1 MRNKYILLRHGN
13 TIYQEGKKGFLYVI
27 PEKDPVFLTEK
38 GKEQIKISA
47 EKLAGKKI
55 DLIYSS
61 DMAGTQQTAG
71 IVAEKLGLK
80 IILDKRLRDINFGIF
95 QGGEDEKYR
104 SFFFSKRQKLFKR
117 PPGGEN
123 WRDVKKRTTDFLKE
137 IDKKYSGKTILIV
150 SHGDPVWLMNGFI
163 KGFSEQAL
171 LEKRRVDD
179 PYSSFEGFYAGTG
192 EFLE

>member
-1 MRNKYILLRHGN
+1 MNNRYILLRHGN
-13 TIYQEGKKGFLYVI
+13 TIYQEEKKGFLYLI
-27 PEKDPVFLTEK
+27 PERDPVFLTEK

-61 DMAGTQQTAG
+61 DLVRTRQTAG
-71 IVAEKLGLK
+71 IAAEKLGLK

-104 SFFFSKRQKLFKR
+104 NFFSSKKQKLFKR

-137 IDKKYSGKTILIV
+137 IDKKYTGKIILVI
-150 SHGDPVWLMNGFI
+150 SHGDPIWLMNGFI
-163 KGFSEQAL
+163 KGLSEQAL

-179 PYSSFEGFYAGTG
+179 PYSSFEGFYAGPG
-192 EFLE
+192 EFIE

>member
-1 MRNKYILLRHGN
+1 MNNRYILLRHGN
-13 TIYQEGKKGFLYVI
+13 TIYQEEKKGFLYLI
-27 PEKDPVFLTEK
+27 PERDPVFLTEK

-61 DMAGTQQTAG
+61 DLVRTRQTAG
-71 IVAEKLGLK
+71 IAAEKLGLK

-95 QGGEDEKYR
+95 QGG
-104 SFFFSKRQKLFKR
+104 
-117 PPGGEN
+117 GGEN

-137 IDKKYSGKTILIV
+137 IDKKYTGKIILVI
-150 SHGDPVWLMNGFI
+150 SHGDPIWLMNGFI
-163 KGFSEQAL
+163 KGLSEQAL

-179 PYSSFEGFYAGTG
+179 PYSSFEGFYAGPG
-192 EFLE
+192 EFIE